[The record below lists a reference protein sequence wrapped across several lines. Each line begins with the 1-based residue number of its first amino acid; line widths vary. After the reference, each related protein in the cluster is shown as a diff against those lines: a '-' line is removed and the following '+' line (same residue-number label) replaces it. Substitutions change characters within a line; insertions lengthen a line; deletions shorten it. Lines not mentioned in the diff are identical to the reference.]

1 MKKLFTLAMMAMF
14 ALSMTT
20 MVSCEKD
27 DSTTST
33 ENNGGSNSGGNNGGG
48 TDETRSLWYTRWE
61 LETGTYGEADYFNVY
76 VTFTNYSA
84 RVHRASGYNSDD
96 YSGAYTYSGGN
107 GTIELLD
114 LHDVNQGTATFSI
127 SGSTMTLNLLGETYQ
142 LPKYVVD

>member
-1 MKKLFTLAMMAMF
+1 MF

-27 DSTTST
+27 DSTTTT
-33 ENNGGSNSGGNNGGG
+33 ENNGGGNNGGGGNGGG
-48 TDETRSLWYTRWE
+48 TDETRSLWYTRWQI
-61 LETGTYGEADYFNVY
+61 ETGDYGEDNYLY
-76 VTFTNYSA
+76 VSVFFSNYSA
-84 RVHRASGYNSDD
+84 RVHWTKGVESDD
-96 YSGAYTYSGGN
+96 YSGSYTYSNGN

-114 LHDVNQGTATFSI
+114 IYDVNQGTATFSI

>member
-1 MKKLFTLAMMAMF
+1 MMFVAAAAMMF
-14 ALSMTT
+14 A
-20 MVSCEKD
+20 SCDKD
-27 DSTTST
+27 NTATTST
-33 ENNGGSNSGGNNGGG
+33 ENNGGGNNGGG
-48 TDETRSLWYTRWE
+48 GNGGSTDETRPLWYTRWE